1 METECYGG
9 NYQSDDWGGS
19 GSSTNAYVLLYEK
32 EMKTDIVLGDKENK
46 VVLPFDKIETF
57 NTAELYKEVWLDN
70 HSLMLENHL
79 LRDSYCKE
87 FIHFLI
93 QMLKISPSNS
103 KIQVIA
109 QTLYKVCF
117 HSG

>member
-1 METECYGG
+1 M
-9 NYQSDDWGGS
+9 

-32 EMKTDIVLGDKENK
+32 ELKSDIVLGGEENK
-46 VVLPFDKIETF
+46 RVIPFDKIETF
-57 NTAELYKEVWLDN
+57 NSPELYKEVWLDN

-87 FIHFLI
+87 FIHFLV
-93 QMLKISPSNS
+93 QMLKITPSSS

-109 QTLYKVCF
+109 
-117 HSG
+117 